1 MSEQQDKIS
10 YLLDEFSGGAHCRS
24 VLDEVE
30 NDVNLQYKMRRY
42 QMIGEV
48 IRHEIPA
55 YINTNFSSNIMAQI
69 GRIENS
75 ADLSGNEAA
84 NNIDPGIDISGL
96 NNGRSIWTW
105 SMMKPLAGMAVA
117 ASVAV
122 VAVTLWQFSYLGNKS
137 GKTSEQIVG
146 VDQIR
151 NDLLANVPVQ
161 ANAVTVSSA
170 ADGGLRWKI
179 NNNAPALQQKL
190 NAYLVNHIEYS
201 NSMQGL
207 ISQARVAGFDA
218 QK

>member
-1 MSEQQDKIS
+1 MTEQQDKIS
-10 YLLDEFSGGAHCRS
+10 YLLDEFSDGAHCRS

-30 NDVNLQYKMRRY
+30 SDVNLKYKMRRY
-42 QMIGEV
+42 LMIGEV
-48 IRHEIPA
+48 IRHELPA
-55 YINTNFSSNIMAQI
+55 HINIDFSANIMTQI
-69 GRIENS
+69 DQIENA
-75 ADLSGNEAA
+75 ADLPGNRTSNKIE
-84 NNIDPGIDISGL
+84 PGLNDSSL

-122 VAVTLWQFSYLGNKS
+122 VTVTLWQFSYLGNNS

-146 VDQIR
+146 VDQKR
-151 NDLLANVPVQ
+151 NEFLANVPVQ

-170 ADGGLRWKI
+170 VDSGLRWKV
-179 NNNAPALQQKL
+179 NNNTPALQQKL
-190 NAYLVNHIEYS
+190 NAYLVNHTEYS

-207 ISQARVAGFDA
+207 IPQARVAGFDA

>member
-1 MSEQQDKIS
+1 MTEQQDKIS
-10 YLLDEFSGGAHCRS
+10 YLLDEFSGDAHCRS

-30 NDVNLQYKMRRY
+30 SDVNLQYKMRRY

-55 YINTNFSSNIMAQI
+55 YINTDFSANIMTQI
-69 GRIENS
+69 GRIEIS
-75 ADLSGNEAA
+75 GDVSGNKAA
-84 NNIDPGIDISGL
+84 NNIDPGIDDSSL
-96 NNGRSIWTW
+96 NKGRSIWTW

-122 VAVTLWQFSYLGNKS
+122 VAVTLWQFSYLGNNS

-146 VDQIR
+146 VDQKR
-151 NDLLANVPVQ
+151 NDFLANVPVQ
-161 ANAVTVSSA
+161 ANAVTVSSSV
-170 ADGGLRWKI
+170 DGGLRWKI

-190 NAYLVNHIEYS
+190 NAYLVNHTEYS

-207 ISQARVAGFDA
+207 IPQARVAGYDA
-218 QK
+218 QR